1 MNNRGFTLIEIL
13 VAMLIFSLVF
23 LPLTA
28 VLVAESKFER
38 SYEQKHA
45 ALAIAKSEIEK
56 AKRSF
61 GKLEESEY
69 RVRMAGKAW
78 NVERSVDVGEGAI
91 LSDSSG
97 VQLCTIRVRVSRD
110 NDTQTLA
117 DLQVIKET
125 YR

>member
-1 MNNRGFTLIEIL
+1 MNSRGFTLIEIL

-38 SYEQKHA
+38 SYEQKLA

-69 RVRMAGKAW
+69 RVRMAGKLW
-78 NVERSVDVGEGAI
+78 NVERTVDVGEGAI

-97 VQLCTIRVRVSRD
+97 LQLSTIRIRVARD

-117 DLQVIKET
+117 DLQVLKET